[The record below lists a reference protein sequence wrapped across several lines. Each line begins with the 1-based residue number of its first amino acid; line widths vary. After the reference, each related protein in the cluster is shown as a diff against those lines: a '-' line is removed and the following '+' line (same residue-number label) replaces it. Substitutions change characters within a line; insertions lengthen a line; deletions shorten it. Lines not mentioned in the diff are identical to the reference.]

1 MALMRWR
8 RATSSNLL
16 LARRPF
22 MLSARPLKKADCG
35 GNMQGSGASSSND
48 VLEFDYIIVGA
59 GSAGCVLANRLSA
72 DGRHSVLLLE
82 AGPKDTNIW
91 IHVPIGYAKLFKD
104 KTVNWMYQTEP
115 EPGLGGRQVFQPR
128 GKVLGGSSSI
138 NGLLYVRGQHEDYDR
153 WRQRGNVGWGHDD
166 VLSYF
171 KKAENQVRGADA
183 YHGTGGPLSVS
194 DWRHH
199 DPLSE
204 AFVKAAVET
213 GIPFNPDFNGAAQEG
228 AGFFQTT
235 TRNGRRA
242 SSAFSYLRPARKR
255 SNLRVETDALAQRLL
270 FEGRRVRAVEYRQ
283 NGRLCTAR
291 ARKEI
296 MVSSGAYNSPQLLQL
311 SGVGPAELLK
321 SHGIDVVLD
330 APGVGSDL
338 QDHLQVRIVMKCA
351 QRVTLNDV
359 VNHPVRKAMAGLQY
373 AALRKGPLTIAAGT
387 SGAFFKT
394 SPRLASPDIQIH
406 FIPFSTDKM
415 GEKLHPFSG
424 FTASVCQLRPESR
437 GSLKIKS
444 ADASVP
450 PEIRINYLATETDRT
465 AFIGGIRI
473 LRKILAAP
481 ALKPYSTEEVYP
493 GASIT
498 SDEALLDFCRQTGS
512 TVYHPTSTCRM
523 GNDPLAVVD
532 QRLKVRGI
540 EGLRVVDASIMP
552 DLMSGNTNAPTIMI
566 AEKASDMILED
577 AKILEDTR

>member
-1 MALMRWR
+1 
-8 RATSSNLL
+8 
-16 LARRPF
+16 
-22 MLSARPLKKADCG
+22 
-35 GNMQGSGASSSND
+35 MQGNGASPSND
-48 VLEFDYIIVGA
+48 MPEFDYIIVGA

-91 IHVPIGYAKLFKD
+91 IHVPIGYAKLFKE
-104 KTVNWMYQTEP
+104 KSVNWMYQTEP

-153 WRQRGNVGWGHDD
+153 WRQRGNVGWGYDD
-166 VLSYF
+166 VLPYF
-171 KKAENQVRGADA
+171 KKAENQVRGADV
-183 YHGTGGPLSVS
+183 YHGAGGPLHVS

-235 TRNGRRA
+235 TRRGRRA
-242 SSAFSYLRPARKR
+242 SSAFSYLRPAKTRP
-255 SNLRVETDALAQRLL
+255 NLHIETDALAQRLL

-283 NGRLCTAR
+283 NGRPRTAR

-296 MVSSGAYNSPQLLQL
+296 LVSSGAYNSPQLLQL

-330 APGVGSDL
+330 APGVGNDL
-338 QDHLQVRIVMKCA
+338 QDHLQVRIVMKCP
-351 QRVTLNDV
+351 QPVTLNDV
-359 VNHPVRKAMAGLQY
+359 VRHPVRKAMAGLQY

-415 GEKLHPFSG
+415 GEKLHPFSA
-424 FTASVCQLRPESR
+424 FSASVCQLRPESR

-444 ADASVP
+444 ADPSVP
-450 PEIRINYLATETDRT
+450 PAIRINYLATETDRA
-465 AFIGGIRI
+465 AFIDGMRI

-481 ALKPYSTEEVYP
+481 ALKPYCTEEVYP
-493 GASIT
+493 GATIT
-498 SDEALLDFCRQTGS
+498 SDEALLDFCRKTGS

-523 GNDPLAVVD
+523 GSDPLAVVD

-540 EGLRVVDASIMP
+540 EGLRVVDASVMP

-577 AKILEDTR
+577 AR